1 MHAKRIIPCMDIADG
16 RIVKGIH
23 FQNLRDAGDPVTQA
37 KIYMDAGADEL
48 VFLDISATPEA
59 RNTSLH
65 MVEKVAREVFI
76 PLTVGG
82 GIRKVEDVQRTLQ
95 AGADKVSINTTAV
108 QNPLLLKEASRQF
121 GNQCIVV
128 AIDAKSIGNQ
138 QWEVYTHG
146 GRTPTGLD
154 AVEWAINA
162 QQFGAGELLLTS
174 IDADGTMAG
183 FDLPLTQAITS
194 RVQIPVIA
202 SGGAGT
208 MQDFRDVFMQT
219 KADAALAASLF
230 HDGKLMISDLK
241 RYLQEEK
248 VPIRDEMEGFFEM

>member
-48 VFLDISATPEA
+48 VFLDISATNEG
-59 RNTSLH
+59 RDTSLQ

-82 GIRKVEDVQRTLQ
+82 GIRSTADVQKTLQ
-95 AGADKVSINTTAV
+95 AGADKVGINSAAV
-108 QNPLLLKEASRQF
+108 SNPKLLSEAAWQF

-128 AIDAKSIGNQ
+128 AIDAKLTGPQ

-146 GRTPTGLD
+146 GSKPTGLD
-154 AVEWAINA
+154 AIAWAKQA
-162 QQFGAGELLLTS
+162 QELGAGEILLTS

-183 FDLPLTQAITS
+183 FDLPLTAAITS
-194 RVQIPVIA
+194 TVHIPVIA
-202 SGGAGT
+202 SGGAGS
-208 MQDFRDVFMQT
+208 MQDFLDVFTHTQ
-219 KADAALAASLF
+219 ADAALAASLF
-230 HDGKLMISDLK
+230 HDGKLAIPDLK
-241 RYLQEEK
+241 SMLAEHQ
-248 VPIRDEMEGFFEM
+248 VSIRSLLTAPL

>member
-1 MHAKRIIPCMDIADG
+1 MHAKRIIPCMDIANG

-48 VFLDISATPEA
+48 VFLDISATQEA

-82 GIRKVEDVQRTLQ
+82 GIRAVADVQKTLS
-95 AGADKVSINTTAV
+95 AGADKVSINTSAV
-108 QNPLLLKEASRQF
+108 QNPILLMEASEQY
-121 GNQCIVV
+121 GNQCILI
-128 AIDAKSIGNQ
+128 AIDAKLIDKNK
-138 QWEVYTHG
+138 WEVYTHG
-146 GRTPTGLD
+146 GSQPAGLD
-154 AVEWAINA
+154 AVEWAVEA
-162 QQFGAGELLLTS
+162 QRMGAGEILLTS

-183 FDLPLTQAITS
+183 FDLPLTGAIADA
-194 RVQIPVIA
+194 VHIPVIA

-208 MQDFRDVFMQT
+208 MQDFLDVFTQT

-230 HDGKLMISDLK
+230 HDGKMAVADLK
-241 RYLQEEK
+241 KYLMEENI
-248 VPIRDEMEGFFEM
+248 PIRALLEDF

>member
-1 MHAKRIIPCMDIADG
+1 MHAKRIIPCMDIANG

-48 VFLDISATPEA
+48 VFLDISATQEA
-59 RNTSLH
+59 RDTSLS

-82 GIRKVEDVQRTLQ
+82 GIRKVTDVQQTLS
-95 AGADKVSINTTAV
+95 AGADKVSINTSAV
-108 QNPLLLKEASRQF
+108 QNPQLLKEASDQY
-121 GNQCIVV
+121 GNQCILI
-128 AIDAKSIGNQ
+128 AIDAKRIADGK
-138 QWEVYTHG
+138 WEVYTHG

-154 AVEWAINA
+154 ALKWAVDA
-162 QQFGAGELLLTS
+162 QQAGAGEILLTS

-183 FDLPLTQAITS
+183 FDLPLTGAIAS
-194 RVQIPVIA
+194 AVHIPVIA

-208 MQDFRDVFMQT
+208 MKDFLDVFTDT

-230 HDGKLMISDLK
+230 HDGKMAIGDLK
-241 RYLQEEK
+241 DYLIEEK
-248 VPIRDEMEGFFEM
+248 VPIRALLAVF

>member
-23 FQNLRDAGDPVTQA
+23 FKNLRDAGDPVTQA

-48 VFLDISATPEA
+48 VFLDISATPDG

-82 GIRKVEDVQRTLQ
+82 GIRKVEDVQHTLQ
-95 AGADKVSINTTAV
+95 AGADKVSINSAAV
-108 QNPLLLKEASRQF
+108 QNPQLLQDASLQF
-121 GNQCIVV
+121 GNQCIVI
-128 AIDAKSIGNQ
+128 AIDAKRIADQ
-138 QWEVYTHG
+138 KWEVYTHG
-146 GRTPTGLD
+146 GTTPTGLD
-154 AVEWAINA
+154 ALQWAVKA
-162 QQFGAGELLLTS
+162 QQSGAGEILLTS

-194 RVQIPVIA
+194 AVHIPVIA
-202 SGGAGT
+202 SGGAGS
-208 MQDFRDVFMQT
+208 MQDFLDVFLQT

-230 HDGKLMISDLK
+230 HDGKLLIGDLK
-241 RYLQEEK
+241 QFLAQGNVSIRAVMEELS
-248 VPIRDEMEGFFEM
+248 